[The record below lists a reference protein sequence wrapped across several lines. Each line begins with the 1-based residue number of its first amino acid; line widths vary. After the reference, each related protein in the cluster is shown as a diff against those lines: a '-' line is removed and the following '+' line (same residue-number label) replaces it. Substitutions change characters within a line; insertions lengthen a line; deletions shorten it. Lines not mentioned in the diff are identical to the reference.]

1 MYPSNSYLDDL
12 TMAAGWLARRTGE
25 PAFLA
30 DAANYWKRM
39 RSEEAGV
46 SRREKFFVKFFL
58 LLCPSTSSRSP
69 AKEEKKLTLSFS
81 FLSSSSLAQIIK
93 NSTPTTIQAAYYY
106 DESWQGCHS
115 GASMLL
121 AEITGEKQY
130 SDAAHA
136 HAEAWVQGG
145 RPVYYT
151 PAGLAFVSK
160 WGSLR
165 TMANNAF
172 MVLLYAHSI
181 RNTDPRASSRYS
193 CWARNQLRYALG
205 DAGRSFVVG
214 MGNNPPKFVHHR
226 SASCPDSTEPVGSNQ
241 PTCDFTQFNSQSPN
255 PQILKGALAGGPDS
269 NDWCVVGVFF
279 FSKKRFHRKKKK
291 PLTQFLAPFDYEK
304 TRIRRYNDK
313 RDDYVLNEVRESFFS
328 LFLRKES
335 KKKNEK
341 KNSPCSILSLFSL
354 FQKKKLKN

>member
-1 MYPSNSYLDDL
+1 
-12 TMAAGWLARRTGE
+12 MAGSQDGRACLPGG
-25 PAFLA
+25 
-30 DAANYWKRM
+30 
-39 RSEEAGV
+39 
-46 SRREKFFVKFFL
+46 REKLLEEDAFRGGRGERRQSFGFGFFFQVWEEKRSKKISLSFL
-58 LLCPSTSSRSP
+58 LFP
-69 AKEEKKLTLSFS
+69 
-81 FLSSSSLAQIIK
+81 
-93 NSTPTTIQAAYYY
+93 TPTTNNQAAYYY

-172 MVLLYAHSI
+172 MVLLYGHSI
-181 RNTDPRASSRYS
+181 RNTDPRASSRYT

-205 DAGRSFVVG
+205 DTGRSFVVG
-214 MGNNPPKFVHHR
+214 MGRNPPKMVHHR
-226 SASCPDSTEPVGSNQ
+226 SASCPDSTGPVSSNQ
-241 PTCDFTQFNSQSPN
+241 PRCDFTQFNSQSPN

-269 NDWCVVGVFF
+269 ND
-279 FSKKRFHRKKKK
+279 R
-291 PLTQFLAPFDYEK
+291 
-304 TRIRRYNDK
+304 
-313 RDDYVLNEVRESFFS
+313 
-328 LFLRKES
+328 
-335 KKKNEK
+335 
-341 KNSPCSILSLFSL
+341 
-354 FQKKKLKN
+354 

>member
-1 MYPSNSYLDDL
+1 
-12 TMAAGWLARRTGE
+12 MAAGWLARRTGE
-25 PAFLA
+25 PAYLA

-46 SRREKFFVKFFL
+46 RKIFFPHFFHFFHFLLLPFEKKEEEKTHSFFFL
-58 LLCPSTSSRSP
+58 LL
-69 AKEEKKLTLSFS
+69 SFS
-81 FLSSSSLAQIIK
+81 PIMKKQ
-93 NSTPTTIQAAYYY
+93 TCQAAYYY

-172 MVLLYAHSI
+172 MVLLYGHSI
-181 RNTDPRASSRYS
+181 RNTDPRASSRYT

-214 MGNNPPKFVHHR
+214 MGKNPPTHVHHR
-226 SASCPDSTEPVGSNQ
+226 SASCPDSTGPVGANQ
-241 PTCDFTQFNSQSPN
+241 PRCDFTQFNSPASN
-255 PQILKGALAGGPDS
+255 PQVLKGALAGGPDS
-269 NDWCVVGVFF
+269 NDWWV
-279 FSKKRFHRKKKK
+279 
-291 PLTQFLAPFDYEK
+291 
-304 TRIRRYNDK
+304 
-313 RDDYVLNEVRESFFS
+313 ESFFCV
-328 LFLRKES
+328 EV
-335 KKKNEK
+335 EK
-341 KNSPCSILSLFSL
+341 KRRNR
-354 FQKKKLKN
+354 KLKKTSSLCGSF

>member
-1 MYPSNSYLDDL
+1 MP
-12 TMAAGWLARRTGE
+12 
-25 PAFLA
+25 P
-30 DAANYWKRM
+30 
-39 RSEEAGV
+39 
-46 SRREKFFVKFFL
+46 
-58 LLCPSTSSRSP
+58 
-69 AKEEKKLTLSFS
+69 
-81 FLSSSSLAQIIK
+81 
-93 NSTPTTIQAAYYY
+93 TPPPPQHQKQNQAAYYY

-172 MVLLYAHSI
+172 MVLLYGHSI
-181 RNTDPRASSRYS
+181 RNTDPRASSRYT

-205 DAGRSFVVG
+205 DTGRSFVVG
-214 MGNNPPKFVHHR
+214 MGTNPPRFVHHR
-226 SASCPDSTEPVGSNQ
+226 SASCPNSTGPVGSNQ
-241 PTCDFTQFNSQSPN
+241 PRCDFTQFNSPDPN

-269 NDWCVVGVFF
+269 NDWCVFFFF
-279 FSKKRFHRKKKK
+279 FSC
-291 PLTQFLAPFDYEK
+291 
-304 TRIRRYNDK
+304 
-313 RDDYVLNEVRESFFS
+313 FF
-328 LFLRKES
+328 FFFRG
-335 KKKNEK
+335 
-341 KNSPCSILSLFSL
+341 
-354 FQKKKLKN
+354 